1 MKYIVDLT
9 EVYAGHS
16 PFPTYDTLED
26 AQLAAES
33 LSRDVLCAGITKER
47 SSTHCLQHWKYTL
60 RKGTGGVLKDSKQ
73 TNPGVSWIWDR
84 PKEPILPPGWKIA
97 KDESGSTHYIRGNYC
112 QSTHPCLSS
121 SVDELLDRMDR
132 LEERMKSVEFLAI
145 NGMGE

>member
-1 MKYIVDLT
+1 M
-9 EVYAGHS
+9 
-16 PFPTYDTLED
+16 
-26 AQLAAES
+26 
-33 LSRDVLCAGITKER
+33 
-47 SSTHCLQHWKYTL
+47 
-60 RKGTGGVLKDSKQ
+60 LKDSKQ